1 MIKAVLDACI
11 LYSAP
16 LRGLLLHLA
25 EVGLFDPFWSEEI
38 QAEWSR
44 NLLKNRPNLKREKV
58 ERTCWK
64 MEFHFP
70 DSLVQGYDPIIPK
83 LTLPDPKD
91 RHVLAVA
98 VHAKAE
104 FVVTFNLKDFPKTVL
119 QPFGIE
125 ALSPDEFV
133 FRVVIQERPDRFLW
147 AIQRHRLS
155 LIHPPKTAVEY
166 IATLEKQKLLK
177 TVAFLQE
184 HEAEI

>member
-1 MIKAVLDACI
+1 MIKAVLDAYV

-16 LRGLLLHLA
+16 LRGLLLNLA
-25 EVGLFDPFWSEEI
+25 EDELFDPFWSEEI
-38 QAEWSR
+38 QDEWSR

-70 DSLVQGYDPIIPK
+70 DSLIQGYEPIIPR

-104 FVVTFNLKDFPKTVL
+104 FIVTFNLKDFPKTVL

-125 ALSPDEFV
+125 AISPDEFV
-133 FRVVIQERPDRFLW
+133 FRIIQELPHL
-147 AIQRHRLS
+147 ILSTIKNLRLS
-155 LIHPPKTAVEY
+155 LISPSKTAAEY
-166 IATLEKQKLLK
+166 IATLEKQKLPK
-177 TVAFLQE
+177 TIAFLRE